1 MHKFRSKL
9 SRPKETGPRSSLWGK
24 LVGRSRPKQDEGP
37 NQPPENDSAQALNS
51 ELESIL
57 DSGDSIDPKDLC
69 VRAEQSLNEDN
80 KTKHMWQSYLGILK
94 DDIPQL
100 EKNATGDRQK
110 QLAQLLDAK
119 TKELEAR
126 RTKIE
131 FGDYELKI
139 RNTLTKIFKTIL
151 FTKDLINFAAAPS
164 PPAHLA
170 CAGVFVVLSVSPPFM
185 SLPVTIYFASCTGS
199 SYVVLTLIQA
209 SRSSRRSAGK
219 SHQRPRGHRCID
231 MSPLRCRGSVS
242 KEIKVVTSRPKQRNI
257 VQTKI

>member
-9 SRPKETGPRSSLWGK
+9 SRPEETRPRSSLWGK

-37 NQPPENDSAQALNS
+37 NQPPQSDSAQALNS

-57 DSGDSIDPKDLC
+57 DSGDSTDPKDLC

-80 KTKHMWQSYLGILK
+80 KTKHMWQSYLEILE

-110 QLAQLLDAK
+110 QLSQLLDTK

-126 RTKIE
+126 RMKIE

-151 FTKDLINFAAAPS
+151 FTKDLINAAPS

-170 CAGVFVVLSVSPPFM
+170 CAGVFVVISVSPPCYI
-185 SLPVTIYFASCTGS
+185 SLPGTIYFASCTGS
-199 SYVVLTLIQA
+199 SYVLLTPIQA
-209 SRSSRRSAGK
+209 SHSSRRSAGK

-231 MSPLRCRGSVS
+231 MSPLRYRGSVS